1 MPNLCLYMYVV
12 IFLTLP
18 LVIPK
23 RSRSDTEWVTAHDQ
37 NAVDEYY
44 SDEND
49 KLCHNVDIRNNL
61 ARLHFI
67 ENCTVITGFL
77 QLVLIERVPHEEFVK
92 YNISK
97 LREVTGF
104 VLFFHVYNLRS
115 LRDLFP
121 SLMVIRGRTLIGN
134 YALIFY
140 DLPDLEEIGLK
151 NLIAIQDGFVFVQ
164 HCPKL
169 CYTDTIAWSNI
180 TLRSNVSIDLNSFDK
195 PDKSLKCNKTN
206 ICHGCAQ
213 PYCWSNKSCQR
224 FHTGYD
230 FTGKIKCHELCLGG
244 CVNRKDTGCRV
255 CQGAKDGKRCVA
267 QCSEDKVLNQDTM
280 RCITKSQCIDRG
292 GLLYEGLCL
301 KDCPAGFSATNVEQV
316 DVDFSNHTCYPCHLQ
331 CPKICEGSQVM
342 YLVDAERLEGCT
354 IINGTLQIR
363 MNEDH
368 PHLIEELRRTLGRI
382 QEIMGYLKVYRSNTL
397 PSLEFLENLEIIHG
411 QWELGHGKY
420 SLMIYENANLQKL
433 WNYGD
438 YPMSLKLVTGSMYFV
453 YNPLLCISH
462 IEVLK
467 KMTNYDSTNDLISAD
482 SNGFMQSC
490 NVVSLT
496 VKAEVQSSR
505 NVTIYWTRFN
515 TAPSQQLMG
524 YIIFF
529 TPSDTPRSPYD
540 GRDVCSEYS
549 WQSKLVHLND
559 TNSSHKVFLTYN
571 LTGLK
576 PFTRY
581 AYYIKTYL
589 TDSVH
594 NVTHRR
600 IGQSIV
606 HYFKT
611 HIARPTPPLRVFTTR
626 KTENSI
632 TFSWK
637 ILKSEENLVQRYHI
651 DVFVQPDDRKLLDQ
665 RNYCLNPREAEREPE
680 MVEECTAEMCC
691 SVNSVLLDVPDF
703 SDSDTDFYSRKKRS
717 VNQEQT
723 LVQTAKLTDEF
734 QSTMYGFLSDSRPME
749 SASNIHRAKRDTE
762 NFKNRIYFNDFY
774 AGGIE
779 YTVGN
784 LLPYTYYTFQLFACS
799 AADNS
804 FCSAY
809 SIYSDRTDPSL
820 VVQPLDLIVI
830 KESTEDSSKA
840 NSIVIGFKEPKEV
853 NGATVAFIVEIKL
866 LNGLSDGQKSRTEC
880 ITRLEHERAGYEY
893 RFRNLSLGEY
903 AVRARAVSLAGP
915 ERFSD
920 WYFAKVDEWKELAV
934 EDNSVRNGLIT
945 FGVLLSLTV
954 GMVGCWVLYHKY
966 KKHHDDKDL
975 LIENDG
981 NEDGFVEC
989 DLR

>member
-1 MPNLCLYMYVV
+1 
-12 IFLTLP
+12 
-18 LVIPK
+18 
-23 RSRSDTEWVTAHDQ
+23 
-37 NAVDEYY
+37 
-44 SDEND
+44 
-49 KLCHNVDIRNNL
+49 
-61 ARLHFI
+61 
-67 ENCTVITGFL
+67 
-77 QLVLIERVPHEEFVK
+77 
-92 YNISK
+92 
-97 LREVTGF
+97 
-104 VLFFHVYNLRS
+104 
-115 LRDLFP
+115 
-121 SLMVIRGRTLIGN
+121 
-134 YALIFY
+134 
-140 DLPDLEEIGLK
+140 
-151 NLIAIQDGFVFVQ
+151 
-164 HCPKL
+164 
-169 CYTDTIAWSNI
+169 
-180 TLRSNVSIDLNSFDK
+180 
-195 PDKSLKCNKTN
+195 
-206 ICHGCAQ
+206 
-213 PYCWSNKSCQR
+213 
-224 FHTGYD
+224 
-230 FTGKIKCHELCLGG
+230 
-244 CVNRKDTGCRV
+244 
-255 CQGAKDGKRCVA
+255 
-267 QCSEDKVLNQDTM
+267 
-280 RCITKSQCIDRG
+280 
-292 GLLYEGLCL
+292 
-301 KDCPAGFSATNVEQV
+301 
-316 DVDFSNHTCYPCHLQ
+316 
-331 CPKICEGSQVM
+331 M

>member
-1 MPNLCLYMYVV
+1 MYVV

-267 QCSEDKVLNQDTM
+267 QCSEDN
-280 RCITKSQCIDRG
+280 
-292 GLLYEGLCL
+292 
-301 KDCPAGFSATNVEQV
+301 ATNVEQV

-611 HIARPTPPLRVFTTR
+611 HIARPTPPLR
-626 KTENSI
+626 
-632 TFSWK
+632 
-637 ILKSEENLVQRYHI
+637 
-651 DVFVQPDDRKLLDQ
+651 
-665 RNYCLNPREAEREPE
+665 
-680 MVEECTAEMCC
+680 
-691 SVNSVLLDVPDF
+691 
-703 SDSDTDFYSRKKRS
+703 
-717 VNQEQT
+717 EQT